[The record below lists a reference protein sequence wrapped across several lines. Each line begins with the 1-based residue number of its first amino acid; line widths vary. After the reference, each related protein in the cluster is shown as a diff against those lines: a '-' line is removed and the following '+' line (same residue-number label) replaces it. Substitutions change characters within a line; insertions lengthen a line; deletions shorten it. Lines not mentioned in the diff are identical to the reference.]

1 MGDPIRALQAREM
14 ISFIKQHDLVSHTAS
29 IGSELFNSLSSFAS
43 HYPKVMQNLRGKNEG
58 TFISFDCDTP
68 EMRDRFVAE
77 MRKVG
82 VVMGGCG
89 DRAVRLRPMLIFGE
103 KQMQVLLEK
112 MEGVLKTLNK

>member
-1 MGDPIRALQAREM
+1 M

>member
-1 MGDPIRALQAREM
+1 
-14 ISFIKQHDLVSHTAS
+14 
-29 IGSELFNSLSSFAS
+29 
-43 HYPKVMQNLRGKNEG
+43 MQNLRGKNEG

-68 EMRDRFVAE
+68 ETRDRFVGE

-103 KQMQVLLEK
+103 KQLEVLLEK
-112 MEGVLKTLNK
+112 MEGVLKTLEN